1 MEAASYHHHGSV
13 IREARQAA
21 HLTQEQLAEVWP
33 KADGGIGVSWRYVQS
48 VECGKRRIESAYTL
62 RELAKLLAIPLW
74 KFGLSDYDPFDPQ
87 HASEQSKSAHAGG
100 EQGKQRSA
108 HVGLDAG
115 SEAPILHEAEGDAMN
130 KVTRRQALEV
140 GAEVGATAL
149 LLPPVLN
156 TDEADRLSWIA
167 ADAKALDTTA
177 LCSLEHITQS
187 YWPLV
192 YSGVPKHGLL
202 KGVLGHLESVEH
214 LLRTVQS
221 TALEQRLSA
230 LVSQQAQMA
239 GEIYFDMHDYPQAEQ
254 HHKMAIEG
262 ARYSA
267 NPALYAV
274 AVARTSFVYAYN
286 HQFQEALSLL
296 QVARR
301 FAGQSPT
308 IHYWI
313 AAAEAEFHARMYAH
327 APDPSIS
334 HASLQALEEAE
345 HILDQ
350 SDEDRYWTVFGPAR
364 WPAYKGACFRHL
376 RRLEEAE
383 AALLE
388 ALTTTNI
395 DVPSGQAITLVDLGS
410 VYAQQGEIEEACKRV
425 TQALM
430 ITSNQTGSANT
441 LQRVV
446 DFRQELAPW
455 ASSSD
460 VQNLDEQ
467 IMVVRLQL
475 AAPSLT
481 KKE

>member
-1 MEAASYHHHGSV
+1 MEAASYYHHGII

-21 HLTQEQLAEVWP
+21 HMTQEQLAEVWP
-33 KADGGIGVSWRYVQS
+33 KADGGVGVSWHYVQD
-48 VECGKRRIESAYTL
+48 VEYGKKFIESASTL
-62 RELAKLLAIPLW
+62 RRLAAILAIPLW
-74 KFGLSDYDPFDPQ
+74 KFGLSDYDPFDAQ
-87 HASEQSKSAHAGG
+87 HASEQGKSAHAGG

-108 HVGLDAG
+108 QLDLNAG
-115 SEAPILHEAEGDAMN
+115 SEAATMHQEGDAMD

-156 TDEADRLSWIA
+156 ADEADRLSWLV

-177 LCSLEHITQS
+177 LSSLEHITQS

-192 YSGVPKHGLL
+192 YSSVPKHGLL

-214 LLRTVQS
+214 FLRTVQS
-221 TALEQRLSA
+221 TTREQRLCV

-254 HHKMAIEG
+254 YHKMAIEA
-262 ARYSA
+262 ARHSA

-286 HQFQEALSLL
+286 HQYQEALSLL

-313 AAAEAEFHARMYAH
+313 AAAEAEFHARMYARE
-327 APDPSIS
+327 PDLSTS

-350 SDEDRYWTVFGPAR
+350 PDEDPYWTVFGPAR
-364 WPAYKGACFRHL
+364 WPAYKGASFRHL

-388 ALTTTNI
+388 ALATTNI
-395 DVPSGQAITLVDLGS
+395 DVPSGQAITLVDLAG
-410 VYAQQGEIEEACKRV
+410 VYVQQGEIEEACKRA

-430 ITSNQTGSANT
+430 ITNSQTKSANT
-441 LQRVV
+441 LQRVS
-446 DFRQELAPW
+446 DFRRELEPW
-455 ASSSD
+455 ASRSD
-460 VQNLDEQ
+460 VQKLDEQ
-467 IMVVRLQL
+467 IMVVRLHL
-475 AAPSLT
+475 GVSSLT